1 MKIIHVIVTLDPAKG
16 GPPAV
21 VTRLAA
27 AQAQQGHS
35 VSIVSY
41 ARPER
46 RLEVDVMLQG
56 VPGIQAVDIVDVDG
70 RGRAERWM
78 GRRVSQAI
86 QRLIVPQSIL
96 HLHGVWEPML
106 LAAAR
111 TARRAR
117 VPYVITPHGMLDPWS
132 LSQGRLKKRLA
143 LFFAYRRMINHAA
156 FLHAL
161 NADEATL
168 LEPLSLRSPVRVIPN
183 GVFLEEVE
191 PLPAPGA
198 FRKMHAELSDAT
210 FILFL
215 SRLHYKKGL
224 DYLADAF
231 ERVAAVNRSIRL
243 VVAGPDGGAQDA
255 FAQQIAQA
263 GLSDRVHVVGPI
275 YGPSKLGAL
284 VDASCF
290 CLPSRQEGF
299 SIAITEAL
307 ACGVPVVISD
317 ACHFPEV
324 AEAGAGEVV
333 PLDADAVAQ
342 ALLRILGDDDLR
354 HRMSQAG
361 RELVRSRFTWP
372 KIAAR
377 MVECYEGAMR

>member
-1 MKIIHVIVTLDPAKG
+1 MKIIHAIVTLDPAKG

-41 ARPER
+41 SASER
-46 RLEVDVMLQG
+46 RAQVNAMLQG

-70 RGRAERWM
+70 RGRAERLF

-86 QRLIVPQSIL
+86 RRLIGPQTIL

-111 TARRAR
+111 TARGAG
-117 VPYVITPHGMLDPWS
+117 VPYALTPHGMLDPWS

-143 LFFAYRRMINHAA
+143 LLLAYRHMINHAA

-161 NADEATL
+161 NADEETL
-168 LEPLSLRSPVRVIPN
+168 LKPLGFRSPVQVIPN
-183 GVFLEEVE
+183 GVFIEEVE
-191 PLPAPGA
+191 PLPKAGV
-198 FRKMHAELSDAT
+198 FREMHTELSNAP

-231 ERVAAVNRSIRL
+231 ERVAAKDSSIRL
-243 VVAGPDGGAQDA
+243 VVAGPDGGAQDD
-255 FAQQIAQA
+255 FVQQIAQA
-263 GLSDRVHVVGPI
+263 GLSDRVHVIGPI

-307 ACGVPVVISD
+307 ACGVPVVISE

-342 ALLRILGDDDLR
+342 ALLRIIGDEALR
-354 HRMSQAG
+354 RRMSQAG

-372 KIAAR
+372 KIAVR
-377 MVECYEGAMR
+377 MVQCYEQSVH

>member
-1 MKIIHVIVTLDPAKG
+1 MNIIHVIVTLDPAKG

-41 ARPER
+41 SVSER
-46 RLEVDVMLQG
+46 RAQVDAMLQG
-56 VPGIQAVDIVDVDG
+56 VPGMAAVNIVEVDG
-70 RGRAERWM
+70 RGRTERLF
-78 GRRVSQAI
+78 GRGVSQAI
-86 QRLIVPQSIL
+86 RHLMRPQSIL

-111 TARRAR
+111 TARRAG
-117 VPYVITPHGMLDPWS
+117 VPYAITPHGMLDPWS

-143 LFFAYRRMINHAA
+143 LLLAYRHMINHAA

-161 NADEATL
+161 NADEETL
-168 LEPLSLRSPVRVIPN
+168 LKPLGFRSPVHVIPN
-183 GVFLEEVE
+183 GVFIEEVE
-191 PLPAPGA
+191 PLPKAGV
-198 FRKMHAELSDAT
+198 FRDMHPELSHAP

-224 DYLADAF
+224 DYLAHAF
-231 ERVAAVNRSIRL
+231 ERVAAKNGSIRL
-243 VVAGPDGGAQDA
+243 VVAGPDGGAQDD
-255 FAQQIAQA
+255 FVQQIAQA
-263 GLSDRVHVVGPI
+263 KLTDRVHVIGPI

-342 ALLRILGDDDLR
+342 ALLTIIGDEALR
-354 HRMSQAG
+354 RRMSQAG

-372 KIAAR
+372 KIAVR
-377 MVECYEGAMR
+377 MVQCYEQSVH